1 MTEHR
6 WHLPAS
12 DAARKLILIGLAAL
26 AILIAL
32 YVAAI
37 VVTGGGVRTGTTVN
51 GVNIGGLSREEAV
64 AALEDS
70 VGRVSAK
77 PLKVRA
83 GEQQLQVD
91 PSAAGLAFDAEATVE
106 QASGRT
112 LNPFAMIGSL
122 AGTHQLDPVITV
134 DSAKLTSQVA
144 QLATAVDEPPVE
156 PTISV
161 TKKGT
166 KVQAG
171 KPGLALDQTAMAA
184 ELTSAFMRPRK
195 PITAPIVTAEP
206 VISAAAVDEAKS
218 FARTAVS
225 APVQVDAAGT
235 VATIPPAAIAHAL
248 NFIPEG
254 DQFTPTLDGAVLHEA
269 IAKQLKGVETKG
281 SNATFTIVKGKPVVV
296 PAVVGNGVS
305 DDELSSKVLT
315 VIGNPAPN
323 RSVAVTMGVREPELT
338 TEQAQ
343 ALGVTER
350 ISTFTQN
357 FPYAA
362 YRVQNIGQAAKYIN
376 GTLLLPGETFSL
388 NDTIRERTE
397 KNGYTVGFL
406 IGPGGVFAEDLGG
419 GVSASATT
427 TWTGAFYAGMEP
439 KHVQAHSIYISRY
452 KAGLEATVGWGLFDM
467 SFTNTSPY
475 GVFITTKMTNT
486 SMTVNFWSTKVYDEI
501 KAEFGPRTNIKPFTT
516 IYDKSEKCLGQE
528 GSEGFD
534 IDVDRVF
541 YQDGEEV
548 KRETFS
554 TAYRPA
560 PKVVCGKK
568 PKPLPECLDGE
579 LPKPSGKP
587 NAKATCAPAGSASG
601 KQGAKQSGSPS
612 ASGKPKASASASASA
627 SGDAAPTQ
635 ESSSSAKASP
645 KASDSAKASPKASG
659 SAKASK
665 KPGKKASPEATKKPS
680 KSAN

>member
-1 MTEHR
+1 VTEHR

-12 DAARKLILIGLAAL
+12 DAARKLILIGLAVV

-37 VVTGGGVRTGTTVN
+37 VVTGGGVRAGTTVN
-51 GVNIGGLSREEAV
+51 GVNIGGLSRDEAI
-64 AALEDS
+64 ATLDDS
-70 VGRVSAK
+70 VGQIAAK

-91 PSAAGLAFDAEATVE
+91 PVAAGLAFDAEATVE

-112 LNPFAMIGSL
+112 LNPLAMIGSL
-122 AGTHQLDPVITV
+122 AGSHPLDPVVTV
-134 DSAKLTSQVA
+134 DSAKLSSQVA
-144 QLATAVDEPPVE
+144 QLAVAVDEPPLE

-166 KVQAG
+166 KVEPG
-171 KPGLALDQTAMAA
+171 KPGLALDQSAMAA
-184 ELTSAFMRPRK
+184 ELTNAFMLPRK
-195 PITAPIVTAEP
+195 PIKAPIIAAEP
-206 VISAAAVDEAKS
+206 MISEAAVDEARS
-218 FARTAVS
+218 LARTAVS

-235 VATIPPAAIAHAL
+235 VATIPPAAIAQAL
-248 NFIPEG
+248 NFTAEG
-254 DQFTPTLDGAVLHEA
+254 DRFAPVLDGAVLHEA
-269 IAKQLKGVETKG
+269 IAKQLTDVETKG
-281 SNATFTIVKGKPVVV
+281 RNATFTIVKGKPVVV
-296 PAVVGNGVS
+296 PSVVGNGVS
-305 DDELSSKVLT
+305 DDELSAKVLT
-315 VIGNPAPN
+315 VIGNPEPD
-323 RSVAVTMGVREPELT
+323 RSVSVTMGVREPELT

-350 ISTFTQN
+350 ISTFTQK

-388 NDTIRERTE
+388 NDTIKERTE

-452 KAGLEATVGWGLFDM
+452 QAGLEATVGWGLFDM

-541 YQDGEEV
+541 YKDGVEV
-548 KRETFS
+548 KRETIS

-568 PKPLPECLDGE
+568 PKPLPECLEGE
-579 LPKPSGKP
+579 LPKPKGKP
-587 NAKATCAPAGSASG
+587 NAKATCAPAGSSSG
-601 KQGAKQSGSPS
+601 KPGAKQTGNAVTS
-612 ASGKPKASASASASA
+612 ASGKPSASPST

-635 ESSSSAKASP
+635 ESSPSAKSTP
-645 KASDSAKASPKASG
+645 KASEKAT
-659 SAKASK
+659 AKASK

-680 KSAN
+680 KSAT

>member
-6 WHLPAS
+6 WRLPAS
-12 DAARKLILIGLAAL
+12 DAARRLILIGLAVI

-37 VVTGGGVRTGTTVN
+37 VVTGGGVRAGTTVN
-51 GVNIGGLSREEAV
+51 GVNIGGLSRDEAV
-64 AALEDS
+64 AALNDS
-70 VGRVSAK
+70 VGTLAAK

-83 GEQQLQVD
+83 GEQQIQVD
-91 PSAAGLAFDAEATVE
+91 PAAAGLAFDAEATVD

-112 LNPFAMIGSL
+112 LNPLAMIGSL
-122 AGTHQLDPVITV
+122 AGTHELDPVITV
-134 DSAKLTSQVA
+134 DSAKLDSQVT
-144 QLATAVDEPPVE
+144 QLAVAVDEPAVA

-171 KPGLALDQTAMAA
+171 EPGLALDQPAMATA
-184 ELTSAFMRPRK
+184 LTDAFMLPRK
-195 PITAPIVTAEP
+195 PIAAPIVEAEP
-206 VISAAAVDEAKS
+206 NISAAAVEEARAL
-218 FARTAVS
+218 ARSAVS

-235 VATIPPAAIAHAL
+235 IASIPPAAIAQAL
-248 NFIPEG
+248 NFTPEG
-254 DQFTPTLDGAVLHEA
+254 DQFAPSLDGAVLHAA
-269 IAKQLKGVETKG
+269 IDTQLKGVETKG
-281 SNATFTIVKGKPVVV
+281 RNATFKIVKGKPVVV

-315 VIGNPAPN
+315 VIGNAEPN
-323 RSVAVTMGVREPELT
+323 RQVAVSMGVREPDLT

-343 ALGVTER
+343 GLGVTER

-388 NDTIRERTE
+388 NDTIKERTE

-427 TWTGAFYAGMEP
+427 TWTGAFFAGMEP

-452 KAGLEATVGWGLFDM
+452 QAGLEATVGWGLFDM

-475 GVFITTKMTNT
+475 GVFITTKMSNT

-501 KAEFGPRTNIKPFTT
+501 KAEFGPRTNVRPFTT
-516 IYDKSEKCLGQE
+516 IYDKSEKCLGQS
-528 GSEGFD
+528 GSEGFN

-541 YQDGEEV
+541 YKDGAEV
-548 KRETFS
+548 KRETIS

-568 PKPLPECLDGE
+568 PKPLPECLEGE
-579 LPKPSGKP
+579 LPKPKGKP
-587 NAKATCAPAGSASG
+587 NAKATCAPAGSVTQ
-601 KQGAKQSGSPS
+601 KPGAKQNGT
-612 ASGKPKASASASASA
+612 AS
-627 SGDAAPTQ
+627 T
-635 ESSSSAKASP
+635 SSSAKPQAS
-645 KASDSAKASPKASG
+645 AAASG
-659 SAKASK
+659 DGAPTQDASATTNDSPKASK
-665 KPGKKASPEATKKPS
+665 KPGKKASPTAESSKKPP
-680 KSAN
+680 KSVA

>member
-1 MTEHR
+1 
-6 WHLPAS
+6 
-12 DAARKLILIGLAAL
+12 
-26 AILIAL
+26 
-32 YVAAI
+32 
-37 VVTGGGVRTGTTVN
+37 
-51 GVNIGGLSREEAV
+51 
-64 AALEDS
+64 
-70 VGRVSAK
+70 
-77 PLKVRA
+77 
-83 GEQQLQVD
+83 
-91 PSAAGLAFDAEATVE
+91 
-106 QASGRT
+106 
-112 LNPFAMIGSL
+112 
-122 AGTHQLDPVITV
+122 
-134 DSAKLTSQVA
+134 
-144 QLATAVDEPPVE
+144 
-156 PTISV
+156 
-161 TKKGT
+161 
-166 KVQAG
+166 
-171 KPGLALDQTAMAA
+171 MAA
-184 ELTSAFMRPRK
+184 ELTNAFMLARK
-195 PITAPIVTAEP
+195 PIAAPIVTAEP
-206 VISAAAVDEAKS
+206 VISKAAVDEATAL
-218 FARTAVS
+218 ARTAVS
-225 APVQVDAAGT
+225 APVRVDAAGT

-248 NFIPEG
+248 NFVPEG
-254 DQFTPTLDGAVLHEA
+254 DHFTPTLDGAVLHEA

-296 PAVVGNGVS
+296 PSVVGNGVS

-315 VIGNPAPN
+315 VMGNSEPN
-323 RSVAVTMGVREPELT
+323 RAVAVTMGVREPELT

-350 ISTFTQN
+350 ISTFTQK

-388 NDTIRERTE
+388 NDTIKERTE

-452 KAGLEATVGWGLFDM
+452 QAGLEATVGWGLFDM

-541 YQDGEEV
+541 YKDGAEV
-548 KRETFS
+548 KRETIS

-568 PKPLPECLDGE
+568 PKPLPECLEGE

-601 KQGAKQSGSPS
+601 KQGSKQSGS
-612 ASGKPKASASASASA
+612 A
-627 SGDAAPTQ
+627 
-635 ESSSSAKASP
+635 SAKASP
-645 KASDSAKASPKASG
+645 KASESTGGDGAPTQESSPSAKATPKASE
-659 SAKASK
+659 SAKTSETAKPGK

>member
-6 WHLPAS
+6 WQLPAS
-12 DAARKLILIGLAAL
+12 DAARKLILIGLVVVGV
-26 AILIAL
+26 LIAL

-37 VVTGGGVRTGTTVN
+37 VVTGGGVRAGTTVN

-64 AALEDS
+64 AALDNS
-70 VGRVSAK
+70 IGKVAGK

-91 PSAAGLAFDAEATVE
+91 PVAAGLAFDAEATVE

-122 AGTHQLDPVITV
+122 AGTHELDPVITV
-134 DSAKLTSQVA
+134 DSAKLTSQVS
-144 QLATAVDEPPVE
+144 QLADTIDQPATE

-166 KVQAG
+166 KVEQG
-171 KPGLALDQTAMAA
+171 KPGLVLDQAAMASTLSA
-184 ELTSAFMRPRK
+184 AFMLPRK
-195 PITAPIVTAEP
+195 PIPAPVTPAEP
-206 VISAAAVDEAKS
+206 TISAAAVDEAKALAKS
-218 FARTAVS
+218 AVS
-225 APVQVDAAGT
+225 APVQVNAAGT
-235 VATIPPAAIAHAL
+235 VATIPAPVLAHAL

-254 DQFTPTLDGAVLHEA
+254 DHFAPSLDGAVLHEA

-281 SNATFTIVKGKPVVV
+281 SNATFRIVKGKPVVV
-296 PAVVGNGVS
+296 PSVVGNGVS
-305 DDELSSKVLT
+305 DEELSAQVLT
-315 VIGNPAPN
+315 VIGNPEPD
-323 RSVAVTMGVREPELT
+323 RSVTVTMGVREPEIT
-338 TEQAQ
+338 TAQAQ

-350 ISTFTQN
+350 ISSFTQK

-362 YRVQNIGQAAKYIN
+362 YRVQNIGQAAKYVN

-388 NDTIRERTE
+388 NDTIKERTE

-406 IGPGGVFAEDLGG
+406 IGPGGVFAEDFGG

-427 TWTGAFYAGMEP
+427 VWTGAFFAGMEP
-439 KHVQAHSIYISRY
+439 DHVQAHSIYISRY
-452 KAGLEATVGWGLFDM
+452 QAGLEATVGWGLFDM

-486 SMTVNFWSTKVYDEI
+486 SMTVNFWSTKVYDDI
-501 KAEFGPRTNIKPFTT
+501 KAEFGPKTNIKPFAT
-516 IYDKSEKCLGQE
+516 IYDKSEKCLGQD
-528 GSEGFD
+528 GSEGFN

-541 YQDGEEV
+541 YKDGAEV
-548 KRETFS
+548 KRETIS

-579 LPKPSGKP
+579 LPKPSSKP
-587 NAKATCAPAGSASG
+587 KAKATCAPAASTSG
-601 KQGAKQSGSPS
+601 KPGAKPSGSDS
-612 ASGKPKASASASASA
+612 AASGKPKASASASGDGAPTQ
-627 SGDAAPTQ
+627 DAAP
-635 ESSSSAKASP
+635 SDKASAKAT
-645 KASDSAKASPKASG
+645 D
-659 SAKASK
+659 KASK
-665 KPGKKASPEATKKPS
+665 KPGKKPAAEASTKPAKKPSAKATSKPS
-680 KSAN
+680 KSAT

>member
-6 WHLPAS
+6 WQLPAS
-12 DAARKLILIGLAAL
+12 DAARKLILIGLAVV

-37 VVTGGGVRTGTTVN
+37 VVTGGGVRAGTTVN

-64 AALEDS
+64 SALEDS
-70 VGRVSAK
+70 VGKVAAK

-91 PSAAGLAFDAEATVE
+91 PVAAGLTFDAEATVE

-171 KPGLALDQTAMAA
+171 KPGLALDQSAMAA
-184 ELTSAFMRPRK
+184 ELTNAFMLARK
-195 PITAPIVTAEP
+195 PIAAPIVTAEP
-206 VISAAAVDEAKS
+206 VISKAAVDEATS
-218 FARTAVS
+218 LARTAVS
-225 APVQVDAAGT
+225 APVRVDAAGT

-248 NFIPEG
+248 NFVPEG
-254 DQFTPTLDGAVLHEA
+254 DHFTPTLDGAVLHEA

-296 PAVVGNGVS
+296 PSVVGNGVS

-315 VIGNPAPN
+315 VMGNSEPN
-323 RSVAVTMGVREPELT
+323 RAVAVTMGVREPELT

-350 ISTFTQN
+350 ISTFTQK

-388 NDTIRERTE
+388 NDTIKERTE

-452 KAGLEATVGWGLFDM
+452 QAGLEATVGWGLFDM

-541 YQDGEEV
+541 YKDGAEV
-548 KRETFS
+548 KRETIS

-568 PKPLPECLDGE
+568 PKPLPECLEGE

-601 KQGAKQSGSPS
+601 KQGSKQSGS
-612 ASGKPKASASASASA
+612 A
-627 SGDAAPTQ
+627 
-635 ESSSSAKASP
+635 SAKASP
-645 KASDSAKASPKASG
+645 KATPKASESTGGDGAPTQESSPSAKATPKASEG
-659 SAKASK
+659 AKTSETAKAGK

>member
-6 WHLPAS
+6 WQLPAS
-12 DAARKLILIGLAAL
+12 DAARKLTLIGLAAV
-26 AILIAL
+26 AVLIAL

-37 VVTGGGVRTGTTVN
+37 VVTGGGVRSGTTVN
-51 GVNIGGLSREEAV
+51 GVNIGGLSREEAITT
-64 AALEDS
+64 LEDS
-70 VGRVSAK
+70 VGSVATK
-77 PLKVRA
+77 PLKVRV
-83 GEQQLQVD
+83 GEQQLLVD
-91 PSAAGLAFDAEATVE
+91 PVAAGLAFDAAATVE

-112 LNPFAMIGSL
+112 LNPLAMIGSL

-134 DSAKLTSQVA
+134 DSAKLTSQVT
-144 QLATAVDEPPVE
+144 QLADTIDEPPIE
-156 PTISV
+156 PTITV

-166 KVQAG
+166 KVEPG
-171 KPGLALDQTAMAA
+171 TPGLVLDQAAMAA
-184 ELTSAFMRPRK
+184 RLSEAFMLPRK
-195 PITAPIVTAEP
+195 PIAAPITTAEP
-206 VISAAAVDEAKS
+206 MISEAAVDEAKA

-235 VATIPPAAIAHAL
+235 VATIEPAAIAQAL
-248 NFIPEG
+248 SFTAEG
-254 DQFTPTLDGAVLHEA
+254 DHFVPALDGAVLHEA

-281 SNATFTIVKGKPVVV
+281 RNATFKIVKGKPVVV
-296 PAVVGNGVS
+296 PSVVGNGVS
-305 DDELSSKVLT
+305 DEELSSKVLT
-315 VIGNPAPN
+315 VIGNPVPD
-323 RSVAVTMGVREPELT
+323 RSVTVTMGVREPELT

-350 ISTFTQN
+350 ISTFTQK

-362 YRVQNIGQAAKYIN
+362 YRVQNIGQAAKYVN

-388 NDTIRERTE
+388 NDTIKERTE

-427 TWTGAFYAGMEP
+427 VWTGAFYAGMEP

-452 KAGLEATVGWGLFDM
+452 QAGLEATVGWGLFDM

-486 SMTVNFWSTKVYDEI
+486 SMTVNFWSTKVYDDI

-516 IYDKSEKCLGQE
+516 IYDKSEKCLGQD

-541 YQDGEEV
+541 YKDGAEV
-548 KRETFS
+548 KRETIS

-568 PKPLPECLDGE
+568 PKPCAIDQIKANGE
-579 LPKPSGKP
+579 PKKAANCFIEPMPSSSGSATASGKPGAKPSGSD
-587 NAKATCAPAGSASG
+587 SA
-601 KQGAKQSGSPS
+601 
-612 ASGKPKASASASASA
+612 ASGKPKASAVP
-627 SGDAAPTQ
+627 SGDGAPTQ
-635 ESSSSAKASP
+635 ESSAPAKPSKKPGKKPSAKASP
-645 KASDSAKASPKASG
+645 KASPKAS
-659 SAKASK
+659 
-665 KPGKKASPEATKKPS
+665 
-680 KSAN
+680 

>member
-6 WHLPAS
+6 WQLPAS
-12 DAARKLILIGLAAL
+12 DAARKLILIALAAV
-26 AILIAL
+26 AVLIAL

-37 VVTGGGVRTGTTVN
+37 VVTGSGVRAGTTVN

-64 AALEDS
+64 AALDDS
-70 VGRVSAK
+70 IGKVAAK

-91 PSAAGLAFDAEATVE
+91 PVAAGLAFDAEATVE
-106 QASGRT
+106 KASGRT

-122 AGTHQLDPVITV
+122 AGTHQLEPVTSV
-134 DSAKLTSQVA
+134 DSAKLASQVS
-144 QLATAVDEPPVE
+144 QLADTIDQPATE

-166 KVQAG
+166 KVEHG
-171 KPGLALDQTAMAA
+171 KPGLVLDQPAMAEA
-184 ELTSAFMRPRK
+184 LSTAFMRARK
-195 PITAPIVTAEP
+195 PIAAPVMTADPTITP
-206 VISAAAVDEAKS
+206 AAVDEAKALAKS
-218 FARTAVS
+218 ATS

-235 VATIPPAAIAHAL
+235 VATIPAPALAHAL
-248 NFIPEG
+248 NFTPDG
-254 DQFTPTLDGAVLHEA
+254 DHFVPSLDGAVLHQA

-281 SNATFTIVKGKPVVV
+281 RNATFEILKGKPVVV

-315 VIGNPAPN
+315 VIGNPEPN
-323 RSVAVTMGVREPELT
+323 RTVAVTMGVREPELT

-350 ISTFTQN
+350 ISSFTQH

-362 YRVQNIGQAAKYIN
+362 YRVQNIGQAAKYVN

-388 NDTIRERTE
+388 NDTIHERTE

-427 TWTGAFYAGMEP
+427 VWTGAFYAGMERV
-439 KHVQAHSIYISRY
+439 HTQAHSIYISRY

-467 SFTNTSPY
+467 SFKNTSPY

-486 SMTVNFWSTKVYDEI
+486 SMQVNFWSTKVYDDI
-501 KAEFGPRTNIKPFTT
+501 KAEFGPKTNIKPFAT
-516 IYDKSEKCLGQE
+516 IYDKSDKCLGQD

-541 YQDGEEV
+541 YKDGAEV
-548 KRETFS
+548 KRETIS

-560 PKVVCGKK
+560 PKVICGKK
-568 PKPLPECLDGE
+568 PKPKDDCVTAASA
-579 LPKPSGKP
+579 KPSTKPNAQVTCALASSASGKP
-587 NAKATCAPAGSASG
+587 GAKPSGSASG
-601 KQGAKQSGSPS
+601 SS
-612 ASGKPKASASASASA
+612 SGKPKASASSR
-627 SGDAAPTQ
+627 GDAAPTQ
-635 ESSSSAKASP
+635 DASP
-645 KASDSAKASPKASG
+645 TP
-659 SAKASK
+659 KASK
-665 KPGKKASPEATKKPS
+665 KPGKKPSAEATSKPAKATPKPS
-680 KSAN
+680 KSAA